1 MVEIPTK
8 GQQFPIEGISEYAG
22 INFSDVVSENRPPTP
37 KLSRGCNCDYVG
49 LEITGADEIGLHI
62 WIRSVAV

>member
-37 KLSRGCNCDYVG
+37 KLRK
-49 LEITGADEIGLHI
+49 
-62 WIRSVAV
+62 